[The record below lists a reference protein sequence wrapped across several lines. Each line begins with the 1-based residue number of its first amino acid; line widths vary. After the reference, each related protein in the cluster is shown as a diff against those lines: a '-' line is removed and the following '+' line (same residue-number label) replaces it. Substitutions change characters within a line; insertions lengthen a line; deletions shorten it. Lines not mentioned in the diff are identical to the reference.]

1 MDRVVLA
8 LLSALVGLLIG
19 LFAPGLIP
27 GASNIAPAEQAW
39 LNPAEPTPAPTV
51 AVVLPRA
58 AVVQTAIPPTLQA
71 ATATPRQPTSTP
83 EPEVPEPPTVV
94 TARTFVIALA
104 GGGEM
109 KVVAN
114 DEAAARNNVREQ
126 GGTPAN

>member
-1 MDRVVLA
+1 MERVMLA
-8 LLSALVGLLIG
+8 LLSGLVGLLVG

-27 GASNIAPAEQAW
+27 GAQNIAPAEQAW
-39 LNPAEPTPAPTV
+39 LNPAQPTAAPTQN
-51 AVVLPRA
+51 VVLARA
-58 AVVQTAIPPTLQA
+58 TTAQTAVPPTLQA
-71 ATATPRQPTSTP
+71 APTAVRPPTSTP
-83 EPEVPEPPTVV
+83 QPAPAQQPPEP
-94 TARTFVIALA
+94 AHTFVIALA

>member
-1 MDRVVLA
+1 MGDRLVIA

-27 GASNIAPAEQAW
+27 GAQDIAPAEQAW
-39 LNPAEPTPAPTV
+39 LNPTSAAPTATV
-51 AVVLPRA
+51 IVTLPRQVA
-58 AVVQTAIPPTLQA
+58 AQTAVPPTLQA
-71 ATATPRQPTSTP
+71 APRPPTSTP
-83 EPEVPEPPTVV
+83 EPEPTATPV
-94 TARTFVIALA
+94 TAHTFVVKLA

-114 DEAAARNNVREQ
+114 DEAAARQNVKSQ